1 MTRID
6 AAPSLSGSPP
16 PLPDEALVAA
26 KAPPPLPP
34 SRVGSIDAYRGL
46 VMFLMMA
53 EVLHL
58 CAVKAKVGG
67 SLWEFLCFHQE
78 HAEWTSTWRDCSLHD
93 LIQPS
98 FSFLVGVALP
108 FSMAGRL
115 ARGQSK
121 AGMTA
126 HAFWRGLLL
135 VALGVFLRSRSSAQT
150 NFTFEDTLSQI
161 GLGYPLLFL
170 LGFFS
175 ARVQWI
181 ALGII
186 LLGDWAAFAL
196 YPIPPSDFN
205 FKVVNV
211 PASWPHH
218 PTGFAAHW
226 DKNSNLAWAFDT
238 WFLNLF
244 PRSRPFTANSG
255 GYATL
260 SFIPTLGTMI
270 LGLLA
275 GGVLRRPGSGWAKAL
290 WFVVAG
296 GIGLAVGWGL
306 GELGICP
313 VVKRIWTPSWVLF
326 SGGWCFLFLA
336 GFYAVIDLLG
346 VGFWAFPLRVIGMNS
361 IAAYCMAG
369 LFERFFQQNLYTH
382 LGHKPFQVLG
392 EPYEPLLHGAAVL
405 LILWLILFWMYRR
418 KIFLRI

>member
-1 MTRID
+1 
-6 AAPSLSGSPP
+6 LPP
-16 PLPDEALVAA
+16 P
-26 KAPPPLPP
+26 
-34 SRVGSIDAYRGL
+34 RIGSVDAYRGL

-53 EVLHL
+53 EVLRL
-58 CAVKAKVGG
+58 CAVAAKVPG
-67 SLWEFLCFHQE
+67 SDLWALLCHHQT
-78 HAEWTSTWRDCSLHD
+78 HAEWIGCSLHD

-108 FSMAGRL
+108 FSIASRM

-126 HAFWRGLLL
+126 HAFWRAFLL
-135 VALGVFLRSRSSAQT
+135 VALGVFLRSRSGPRT

-161 GLGYPLLFL
+161 GLGYPFLFV

-181 ALGII
+181 ALAII
-186 LLGDWAAFAL
+186 LVGDWAAFAL
-196 YPIPPSDFN
+196 YPTPGPDFDYAA
-205 FKVVNV
+205 VNV

-218 PTGFAAHW
+218 LTGFAAHW
-226 DKNSNLAWAFDT
+226 DKNSNLAWAFDR

-244 PRSRPFTANSG
+244 PRNQPFKANGG

-275 GGVLRRPGSGWAKAL
+275 GGVLRRPGPGWAKVL
-290 WFVVAG
+290 RFVVAG
-296 GIGLAVGWGL
+296 AIGLAAGWGL
-306 GELGICP
+306 GELGVCP

-336 GFYAVIDLLG
+336 GFYAIIDLLG
-346 VGFWAFPLRVIGMNS
+346 VRFWAFPLRVIGMNS
-361 IAAYCMAG
+361 IAAYCMAA
-369 LFERFFQQNLYTH
+369 LFEGFFQNSLRIH
-382 LGHKPFQVLG
+382 LGREPFQVLG
-392 EPYEPLLHGAAVL
+392 GPYEPLLQGAAVL
-405 LILWLILFWMYRR
+405 LILWLILLWMYRR
-418 KIFLRI
+418 KIVLRI